1 MTKTKTPLILEE
13 FLFGSAGYIFT
24 ELLSVYMIVK
34 VSMGRLKNLHFLN
47 QKLSFG

>member
-24 ELLSVYMIVK
+24 ELLSVYMMVR
-34 VSMGRLKNLHFLN
+34 VSMGRLKRLTYT
-47 QKLSFG
+47 